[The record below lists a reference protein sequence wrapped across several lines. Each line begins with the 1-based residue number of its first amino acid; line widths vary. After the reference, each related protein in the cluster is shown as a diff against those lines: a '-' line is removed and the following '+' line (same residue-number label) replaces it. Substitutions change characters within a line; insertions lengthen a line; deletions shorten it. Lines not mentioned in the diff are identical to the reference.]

1 MAYTLTDVCKDGIW
15 WEEPKHQAHDA
26 LIAVTSRLR
35 DQGSTRRE
43 RTLRMLRMYGNKP
56 GAAQGYTLS
65 ESRLRYNLIAQGV
78 DTVISEV
85 TFQEPKVSFLVHGGD
100 WTLKQAAKARESLI
114 EQQMRDAGFFSGEG
128 SKVMRDGAI
137 TGLAVFHTRVDW
149 RTLKPVVE
157 RVLPLEL
164 DMDESDARGGKP
176 RSMYRTRP
184 RDRGLLAAE
193 YPELRAEIMD
203 RTKVARWDVTAAGAS
218 EEWLV
223 ADSRVSDLV
232 LVTEGWHLPSW
243 IPTDDD
249 DGPTDGRHIV
259 CVEGLTLEDVE
270 WECEDFPFAI
280 GEWKAD
286 VVGSWGIGLAQ
297 DMQADQIEL
306 NRTLIKLQE
315 TIGAAAGMW
324 LLQKGSKISPKR
336 ITDVPGTCIEY
347 ESVPPQWM
355 QPNTFPS
362 DLVQHA
368 DMVIQRA
375 LRRAGINEMAATGSK
390 PTGLDSGEAI
400 RAYRDQ
406 YSLRQSPH
414 SKVYDALA
422 VSLAKRLVQCNR
434 EIYDYVNSDEGKKK
448 GLKMPEVSATVKR
461 GRRTVLK
468 KFRWDENEAP
478 SNENQITSYPV
489 SSLPSNPALRTQTVQ
504 DWIGGGLINQDEARA
519 LLDFPDTDG
528 HMNLALADHDY
539 ALFAFETMVED
550 GEYIPPEPYQNLK
563 MAMELMRR
571 AYLRARIDGAPDE
584 RLDLVRDHMAA
595 IERLMVKATPPPAP
609 AAMGLTPPLAAMPAP
624 APAGLTEMTPNG
636 MAA

>member
-1 MAYTLTDVCKDGIW
+1 MVYRNDLAKDGLW
-15 WEEPKHQAHDA
+15 FEEPQDQAHNA
-26 LIAVTSRLR
+26 MIATIRHLR
-35 DQGSTRRE
+35 DQGSGRRE
-43 RTLRMLRMYGNKP
+43 RTLRLLRMYGNKP
-56 GAAQGYTLS
+56 GATQGYTLS
-65 ESRLRYNLIAQGV
+65 DSRLRYNLIAQGV

-85 TFQEPKVSFLVHGGD
+85 TFQEPKVSFLVDGGD
-100 WTLKQAAKARESLI
+100 WTLKQAAKAREAQI
-114 EQQMRDAGFFSGEG
+114 EQQMRDCGFFTGMG
-128 SKVMRDGAI
+128 AKVMRDGAL
-137 TGLAVFHTRVDW
+137 TGILAFHTRVDW
-149 RTLKPVVE
+149 RKLMPVAE

-164 DMDESDARGGKP
+164 DMDESDARAGCP
-176 RSMYRTRP
+176 RAMFRSRP
-184 RDRGLLAAE
+184 RDRGLFAAE
-193 YPELRAEIMD
+193 NPKFRKQIMD
-203 RTKVARWDVTAAGAS
+203 RSKVMRWDAQGEGAA

-223 ADSRVSDLV
+223 SDSRMSDLV
-232 LVTEGWHLPSW
+232 MVYEGWRLPSFGC
-243 IPTDDD
+243 DEHDEEV
-249 DGPTDGRHIV
+249 PTDGRHIV
-259 CVEGLTLEDVE
+259 CVEGLTVQDEAWDE
-270 WECEDFPFAI
+270 EEFPFAI
-280 GEWKAD
+280 GEWKPD
-286 VVGSWGIGLAQ
+286 VVGPWGIGLAA

-336 ITDVPGTCIEY
+336 ITDLPGSIVEFD
-347 ESVPPQWM
+347 SVPPQWL

-368 DMVIQRA
+368 DMVINRA

-390 PTGLDSGEAI
+390 PAGLDSGAAI
-400 RAYRDQ
+400 REYRDQ
-406 YSLRQSPH
+406 FSLRQSPH

-422 VSLAKRLVQCNR
+422 VALAKRLVACNR
-434 EIYDYVNSDEGKKK
+434 EIYEYVNSDEGKKK
-448 GLKMPEVSATVKR
+448 NLKMPEVSATVKR
-461 GRRTVLK
+461 GRRAVLK
-468 KFRWDENEAP
+468 KFRWEEDGAP
-478 SNENQITSYPV
+478 SNAHQITSYPV

-519 LLDFPDTDG
+519 LLDFPDTEG

-550 GEYIPPEPYQNLK
+550 GEYVPPEPYQNLK
-563 MAMELMRR
+563 MALELMRR
-571 AYLRARIDGAPDE
+571 AYLRARIDGAPDA

-595 IERLMVKATPPPAP
+595 IDRLMVKATPPPAP